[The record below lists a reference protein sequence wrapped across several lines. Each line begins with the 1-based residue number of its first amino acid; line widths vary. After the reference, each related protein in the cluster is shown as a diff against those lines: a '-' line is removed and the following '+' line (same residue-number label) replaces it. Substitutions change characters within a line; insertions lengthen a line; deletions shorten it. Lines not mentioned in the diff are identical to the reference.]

1 MEIAWTWI
9 TAAHTLLGYLVSKQ
23 LRVRLGIFHFN
34 ISDSAEKNGH
44 ENYKSLQTK

>member
-9 TAAHTLLGYLVSKQ
+9 TAAHTLLGYLLSKQ
-23 LRVRLGIFHFN
+23 LRVHFN